1 MPIAL
6 VVTEVYNRGFK
17 SESLPF
23 ASCVTLGM
31 SFISSE
37 AQLPYK
43 QSRGMYTI
51 LRVLLGGIK

>member
-6 VVTEVYNRGFK
+6 VGTELYSRGFK

-23 ASCVTLGM
+23 AGCVTLGM

-51 LRVLLGGIK
+51 LVVLL